1 MLHTILTAIYVSSH
15 IHILDYRF
23 VFVFFLIWYFVFC
36 ILIVYCYTLLNHYVK
51 IVWLQISATLRICF
65 VSVLF
70 CLRFWTCC
78 YCTVKRFLRQRS
90 VSNWQDQTKQN
101 KNGGRKIFCMLNF
114 KMLFSDRRSLS
125 HFLNETI
132 KSENNTWKYI
142 IQTQNYSLYCTM
154 YKCNKCIVFVKF

>member
-1 MLHTILTAIYVSSH
+1 M
-15 IHILDYRF
+15 
-23 VFVFFLIWYFVFC
+23 YFVYWLFIV
-36 ILIVYCYTLLNHYVK
+36 ILYWITMLKLYDCKYLLP
-51 IVWLQISATLRICF
+51 F
-65 VSVLF
+65 GFVLF
-70 CLRFWTCC
+70 PYYFVCDFEHVV
-78 YCTVKRFLRQRS
+78 TVLWNGFFDKGLCQI
-90 VSNWQDQTKQN
+90 DKIKQN
-101 KNGGRKIFCMLNF
+101 KTKMGGRKIFCMLNF